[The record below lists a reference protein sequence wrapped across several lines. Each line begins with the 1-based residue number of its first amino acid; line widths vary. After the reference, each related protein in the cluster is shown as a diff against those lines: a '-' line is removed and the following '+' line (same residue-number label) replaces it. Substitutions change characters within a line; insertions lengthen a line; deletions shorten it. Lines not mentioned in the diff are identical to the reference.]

1 MILFRCNE
9 PTMLLQSSRESAGL
23 VGLGGLALAV
33 VVGQGL
39 WDPAGGGGGGGGAD
53 AAGTGVVLALL
64 LLVLGPGNELGGG
77 VRGGRGAKRLPL
89 VSASPVTVSL
99 RAASAAR
106 VAL

>member
-39 WDPAGGGGGGGGAD
+39 WDPAGGGGGGGAD